1 MRPRSKYYYFYEWMR
16 ERISDHFPH
25 LPEPIMD
32 KLLAMDAEELDLL
45 LRYPKA
51 IRGQVEEYLDVY
63 RREGGKYLETYRT
76 PQMSWEEV
84 KALKGQDTI
93 GLGPTNED
101 ELSGLGVGTGGYS
114 SCGNRI
120 GPKKPM
126 LMEDADD
133 VSDDEHTTD
142 KAMLGAAGDEGLTE
156 EEAAGLVMNT
166 SAAHQRRAKRLAKYP
181 NLPPDAQRDA
191 VHRREARA
199 AGDSK
204 FLVGGDDANKLPQR
218 TIDPET
224 SQRVSAILGKAPVPA
239 TPAIGEKPK
248 KIVVQDMDEMD

>member
-1 MRPRSKYYYFYEWMR
+1 MF
-16 ERISDHFPH
+16 
-25 LPEPIMD
+25 
-32 KLLAMDAEELDLL
+32 
-45 LRYPKA
+45 
-51 IRGQVEEYLDVY
+51 

-93 GLGPTNED
+93 GLGPTNEN

-166 SAAHQRRAKRLAKYP
+166 SAAHQRRAKRLGEVSQPTARRAEGRG
-181 NLPPDAQRDA
+181 AQTGGESRGRLQ
-191 VHRREARA
+191 VSRGRRRREQA
-199 AGDSK
+199 
-204 FLVGGDDANKLPQR
+204 
-218 TIDPET
+218 
-224 SQRVSAILGKAPVPA
+224 PA
-239 TPAIGEKPK
+239 TDDRSGDVAEGERHPR
-248 KIVVQDMDEMD
+248 

>member
-1 MRPRSKYYYFYEWMR
+1 MFLLPSLTVCLYELCV
-16 ERISDHFPH
+16 F
-25 LPEPIMD
+25 
-32 KLLAMDAEELDLL
+32 
-45 LRYPKA
+45 
-51 IRGQVEEYLDVY
+51 QVEEYLDVF

-93 GLGPTNED
+93 GLGPTNEN

-166 SAAHQRRAKRLAKYP
+166 SAAHQRRAKRLGKYP

>member
-1 MRPRSKYYYFYEWMR
+1 
-16 ERISDHFPH
+16 
-25 LPEPIMD
+25 
-32 KLLAMDAEELDLL
+32 
-45 LRYPKA
+45 
-51 IRGQVEEYLDVY
+51 
-63 RREGGKYLETYRT
+63 
-76 PQMSWEEV
+76 
-84 KALKGQDTI
+84 
-93 GLGPTNED
+93 
-101 ELSGLGVGTGGYS
+101 
-114 SCGNRI
+114 
-120 GPKKPM
+120 
-126 LMEDADD
+126 
-133 VSDDEHTTD
+133 
-142 KAMLGAAGDEGLTE
+142 MLGAAGDEGLTE

-224 SQRVSAILGKAPVPA
+224 SQRVSAILGKASVPA